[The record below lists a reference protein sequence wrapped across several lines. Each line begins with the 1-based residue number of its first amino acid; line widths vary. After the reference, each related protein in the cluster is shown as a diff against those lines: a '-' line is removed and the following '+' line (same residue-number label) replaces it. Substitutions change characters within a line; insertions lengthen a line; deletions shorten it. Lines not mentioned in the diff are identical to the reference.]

1 MKKLLAASVLSAAIM
16 MTGCGHDTDD
26 KSSSS
31 AAKAAST
38 GTFASTETTSE
49 TGTTSAASSLTE
61 TTSVTTT
68 TAETTIPSTETT
80 VQTETASENEAADLS
95 GLAGY
100 WYIDGDTSTAS
111 IHIYADGR
119 FETFYAS
126 GSPENKGYIKRE
138 LEDDLNY
145 YYYAFYSDSNEFI
158 MSFPDDGEKDKTD
171 IYMGNGGT
179 PHYVKL
185 YSEGGLGDDG
195 RGSDEDE
202 SDNEFAGI
210 WGCER
215 ATLKIE
221 DKGEGVFH
229 AVIDWSDSAYAYA
242 EWDYPLIFDGSKL
255 VCEGN
260 GFLTY
265 ITYKDS
271 SSEPERKLVY
281 SDGKAEFEMKDNCI
295 YWNDLKENRGEG
307 MVFKK

>member
-1 MKKLLAASVLSAAIM
+1 MKNSNRKTRSVQKPTQGKSAFDINFGTELNLPIRKVSQKPTRFSTSSKNSKNATTRKKAENVKIIPIGGLDEIGKN
-16 MTGCGHDTDD
+16 MTVLEYKNQILIIDCG
-26 KSSSS
+26 
-31 AAKAAST
+31 
-38 GTFASTETTSE
+38 
-49 TGTTSAASSLTE
+49 
-61 TTSVTTT
+61 
-68 TAETTIPSTETT
+68 
-80 VQTETASENEAADLS
+80 
-95 GLAGY
+95 
-100 WYIDGDTSTAS
+100 
-111 IHIYADGR
+111 
-119 FETFYAS
+119 
-126 GSPENKGYIKRE
+126 
-138 LEDDLNY
+138 
-145 YYYAFYSDSNEFI
+145 

-195 RGSDEDE
+195 RGSEEDE

-215 ATLKIE
+215 ATLKID

-255 VCEGN
+255 VCDGN
-260 GFLTY
+260 ASLTY

-307 MVFKK
+307 MLFKK